1 MQRIVIIGGGFAGV
15 WAALG
20 AAAARRDARNRA
32 IRITLVT
39 REPFLTIR
47 PRLYEADLT
56 NVRVPLVPL
65 LDALDV
71 DTIVGEA
78 TRLDTTARTVAI
90 DTASGPTTIGY
101 DRLIV
106 AAGSRLRRPSIPGAD
121 HAFGVDTYG
130 EAEALGQHLR
140 TLGSRP
146 AVEGRFTAVVV
157 GAGLAGLEVA
167 TTMVSRLRA
176 LSSRAAST
184 RLAGERPEVVL
195 VERSDAVAP
204 DLGSNPRPVVEAAL
218 RDLGISLRLGQTVTE
233 VSPEGVTMSSGE
245 HIVAATTIW
254 TGGLAASD
262 LTLQLPAERDGLGRV
277 VVDAYLRVPGAHGV
291 LVAGDAARA
300 MADAEHVAPMSC
312 QFAIPMGERA
322 GRNAVAEL
330 TGREPKPFRPP
341 TYVTCIDLGEWGGLF
356 TEGWNRQVR
365 LTGYW
370 GKVMKETINTRLI
383 YPALDPRDAVPM
395 RRRVG
400 TLSAA

>member
-167 TTMVSRLRA
+167 TTMVSRLLA

-184 RLAGERPEVVL
+184 RPAGERPEVVL

-218 RDLGISLRLGQTVTE
+218 RALGISLRLGQTVTE

-245 HIVAATTIW
+245 HIPAATTI
-254 TGGLAASD
+254 
-262 LTLQLPAERDGLGRV
+262 
-277 VVDAYLRVPGAHGV
+277 
-291 LVAGDAARA
+291 
-300 MADAEHVAPMSC
+300 
-312 QFAIPMGERA
+312 
-322 GRNAVAEL
+322 
-330 TGREPKPFRPP
+330 
-341 TYVTCIDLGEWGGLF
+341 
-356 TEGWNRQVR
+356 
-365 LTGYW
+365 
-370 GKVMKETINTRLI
+370 
-383 YPALDPRDAVPM
+383 
-395 RRRVG
+395 
-400 TLSAA
+400 